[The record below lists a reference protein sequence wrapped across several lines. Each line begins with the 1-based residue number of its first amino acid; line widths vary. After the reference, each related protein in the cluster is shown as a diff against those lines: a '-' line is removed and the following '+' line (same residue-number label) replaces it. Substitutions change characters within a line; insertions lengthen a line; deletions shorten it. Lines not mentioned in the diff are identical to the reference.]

1 MFSSI
6 SLSADVSR
14 INRRVKCALWYL
26 ESKYNTKINYKSA
39 MAHFKCRFGEYE
51 NIESQ
56 EKILSS
62 KPTQKTLNF
71 PAHARVTQTG
81 TSVREVT
88 YKEDSV
94 LACFLSRERVY
105 CVSAERG

>member
-1 MFSSI
+1 
-6 SLSADVSR
+6 
-14 INRRVKCALWYL
+14 
-26 ESKYNTKINYKSA
+26 

-81 TSVREVT
+81 TSV
-88 YKEDSV
+88 
-94 LACFLSRERVY
+94 
-105 CVSAERG
+105 

>member
-1 MFSSI
+1 
-6 SLSADVSR
+6 
-14 INRRVKCALWYL
+14 
-26 ESKYNTKINYKSA
+26 

-62 KPTQKTLNF
+62 KPTQKTLDF

-81 TSVREVT
+81 MSVREVT

-105 CVSAERG
+105 CVSAEQGR

>member
-1 MFSSI
+1 
-6 SLSADVSR
+6 
-14 INRRVKCALWYL
+14 
-26 ESKYNTKINYKSA
+26 

-56 EKILSS
+56 EK
-62 KPTQKTLNF
+62 TLQQAYTENARF
-71 PAHARVTQTG
+71 SAHALVTQTG

-94 LACFLSRERVY
+94 LACFHSRERVY
-105 CVSAERG
+105 CVSAERGR